1 MMSRIKNKTMYLTK
15 TREGRKEGENRVN
28 FTARVRKCR
37 DGPVAESDS
46 AFLAFLDEA
55 IYERDELFS
64 AARKN
69 EGRRRGIPVK
79 LEAGGKRRD
88 PELAHG
94 SVGSDHELSRRGLK
108 QDIQDAVLLLDFKA
122 GVFFLF
128 TLNEMPLQGV
138 EGGLGQAAELLFI
151 DHGPSVARRTR
162 KVFIAEST
170 VHAPAGILTVRICR
184 EQQRG
189 ERA

>member
-1 MMSRIKNKTMYLTK
+1 M
-15 TREGRKEGENRVN
+15 GRW
-28 FTARVRKCR
+28 
-37 DGPVAESDS
+37 DS
-46 AFLAFLDEA
+46 AFLAFLNEA
-55 IYERDELFS
+55 IYKGNELFS
-64 AARKN
+64 AAREN
-69 EGRRRGIPVK
+69 EGRSRGIPIE
-79 LEAGGKRRD
+79 LEASGQCRD
-88 PELAHG
+88 PELADG
-94 SVGSDHELSRRGLK
+94 SIGSDHELARGGLK

-128 TLNEMPLQGV
+128 PLNEMPLEGV

-170 VHAPAGILTVRICR
+170 VHAPAGILPVRICR

-189 ERA
+189 ERAKLDGGKT